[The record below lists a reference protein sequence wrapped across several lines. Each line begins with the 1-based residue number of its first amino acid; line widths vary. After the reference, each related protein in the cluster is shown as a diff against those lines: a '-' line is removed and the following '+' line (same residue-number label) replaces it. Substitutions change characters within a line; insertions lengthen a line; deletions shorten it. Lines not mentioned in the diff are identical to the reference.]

1 MPRNHLKKS
10 IQKSK
15 STEITILIRNGLYF
29 LNNILFFFPDEKV
42 LKCGLPIARSKPEL
56 FGEFW
61 DELASVFE
69 GFLFPDSIDSQKQ
82 EDKIADETVD
92 CQLVELLREEI
103 LPFPSQVPTD
113 FIRKIVV
120 LLNKGNF
127 LFI

>member
-1 MPRNHLKKS
+1 M
-10 IQKSK
+10 
-15 STEITILIRNGLYF
+15 
-29 LNNILFFFPDEKV
+29 
-42 LKCGLPIARSKPEL
+42 

-120 LLNKGNF
+120 LLNKGNLNF
-127 LFI
+127 LYTRSFFNWVKNYHILYNLKYNHSHSKAVEEFAFLVVK

>member
-1 MPRNHLKKS
+1 M
-10 IQKSK
+10 
-15 STEITILIRNGLYF
+15 
-29 LNNILFFFPDEKV
+29 
-42 LKCGLPIARSKPEL
+42 

-127 LFI
+127 LFRNTQLEYDTRKTKNDIFWVN